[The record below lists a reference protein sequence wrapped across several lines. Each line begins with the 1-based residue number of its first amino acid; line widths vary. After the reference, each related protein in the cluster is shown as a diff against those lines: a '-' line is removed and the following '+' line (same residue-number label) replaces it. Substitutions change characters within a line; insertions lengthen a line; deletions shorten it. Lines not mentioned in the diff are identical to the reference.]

1 MDLYLLAIVTGLRRC
16 RPSHVLWPAVVF
28 AAAFAAIAA
37 FDLDRRIA
45 QVLFHDAAS
54 GLWLGG
60 SSGSWW
66 ARDLLHTGGRWL
78 VRSVAAAALIV
89 WCTAL
94 LLPRLRH
101 WRRRAAFA
109 FLALVLSTGIVGG
122 LKAVTNVDCPWDLA
136 GFGGNRPHIGLFAD
150 RPDALPHAQCFPG
163 AHAASGFALLFGY
176 FLFRD
181 SSRRRA
187 RWALTAG
194 ILTGLV
200 FSLGQQARGA
210 HFLSHDLASAAIVW
224 YVQLLLYRLMLAPR
238 AAAVTADS
246 AVQYPAGPRLSPN
259 QDLSPNPSPTSGSS
273 SSPGSS
279 SSTGPGAGRRRST
292 EVPARLRPRRRCSSN
307 APVSRPPMA

>member
-1 MDLYLLAIVTGLRRC
+1 MNLYLLAIVTGVRRC
-16 RPSHVLWPAVVF
+16 WPSHALWPAVVF

-37 FDLDRRIA
+37 FDLDCRIA

-66 ARDLLHTGGRWL
+66 ARDVLHTGGRWL

-94 LLPRLRH
+94 LQPQLRH
-101 WRRRAAFA
+101 WRRPAAFA
-109 FLALVLSTGIVGG
+109 FLALVLSTGMVGG

-136 GFGGNRPHIGLFAD
+136 GFGGSRPHIGLFAD

-176 FLFRD
+176 FLCRD

-187 RWALTAG
+187 RWALAAG
-194 ILTGLV
+194 ILTGLA
-200 FSLGQQARGA
+200 FSLGQEARGA
-210 HFLSHDLASAAIVW
+210 HFLSHDLTSAAIVW

-238 AAAVTADS
+238 AAAC
-246 AVQYPAGPRLSPN
+246 
-259 QDLSPNPSPTSGSS
+259 
-273 SSPGSS
+273 
-279 SSTGPGAGRRRST
+279 RS
-292 EVPARLRPRRRCSSN
+292 
-307 APVSRPPMA
+307 

>member
-89 WCTAL
+89 VICAAAAAAAAL
-94 LLPRLRH
+94 AAARSVAFLARGIVDGH
-101 WRRRAAFA
+101 RRRAEGRDQRR
-109 FLALVLSTGIVGG
+109 LSLGS
-122 LKAVTNVDCPWDLA
+122 A

-200 FSLGQQARGA
+200 FSLGQQARV
-210 HFLSHDLASAAIVW
+210 H
-224 YVQLLLYRLMLAPR
+224 
-238 AAAVTADS
+238 
-246 AVQYPAGPRLSPN
+246 
-259 QDLSPNPSPTSGSS
+259 TSCPMTWLRRRSSGTSS
-273 SSPGSS
+273 SCC
-279 SSTGPGAGRRRST
+279 TGRRRRH
-292 EVPARLRPRRRCSSN
+292 EPLQ
-307 APVSRPPMA
+307 